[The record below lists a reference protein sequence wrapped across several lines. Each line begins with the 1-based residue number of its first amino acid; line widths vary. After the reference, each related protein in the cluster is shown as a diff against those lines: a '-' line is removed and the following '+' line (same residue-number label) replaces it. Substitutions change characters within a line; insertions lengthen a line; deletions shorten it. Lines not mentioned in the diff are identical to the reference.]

1 MNRTLQN
8 TIAILLATFWI
19 GLSEFVRNQL
29 LFINTWK
36 DHFNSLGLTFP
47 SEPINGII
55 WMVWSLVF
63 AVTIFFLSK
72 KLSFVELVI
81 ISWIYG
87 FVMMWLVLGNL
98 LVLPSKILVFAV
110 PLSVVEVVV
119 ANFIIYKL
127 TGKKISK

>member
-55 WMVWSLVF
+55 WMIWSLVF

-87 FVMMWLVLGNL
+87 FVMMWLVIGNL

>member
-19 GLSEFVRNQL
+19 GMSEFVRNQL

-55 WMVWSLVF
+55 WMIWSLVF

-87 FVMMWLVLGNL
+87 FVMMWLVIGNL

>member
-1 MNRTLQN
+1 MHRTLQN

-19 GLSEFVRNQL
+19 GLSEFFRNQIL
-29 LFINTWK
+29 LLNIWK
-36 DHFNSLGLTFP
+36 DHFNGLGLTFP
-47 SEPINGII
+47 SEPINGML
-55 WMVWSLVF
+55 WMLWSLIF
-63 AVTIFFLSK
+63 AITIFYISK
-72 KLSFVELVI
+72 KLSFLELVI

-87 FVMMWLVLGNL
+87 FVMMWLVIGNL

>member
-55 WMVWSLVF
+55 WMIWSFVF
-63 AVTIFFLSK
+63 AVIIFFLSK

-87 FVMMWLVLGNL
+87 FVMMWLVIGNL

>member
-55 WMVWSLVF
+55 WMMWSLVF

-87 FVMMWLVLGNL
+87 FVMMWLVIGNL

>member
-19 GLSEFVRNQL
+19 GMSEFVRNQL

-55 WMVWSLVF
+55 WMIWSLVF

-81 ISWIYG
+81 MSWIYG
-87 FVMMWLVLGNL
+87 FVMMWLVIGNL

>member
-1 MNRTLQN
+1 M
-8 TIAILLATFWI
+8 
-19 GLSEFVRNQL
+19 
-29 LFINTWK
+29 
-36 DHFNSLGLTFP
+36 
-47 SEPINGII
+47 
-55 WMVWSLVF
+55 WSLVF

-87 FVMMWLVLGNL
+87 FVMMWLVIGNL

>member
-87 FVMMWLVLGNL
+87 FVMMWLVIGNL

>member
-1 MNRTLQN
+1 MNIALKN
-8 TIAILLATFWI
+8 TITILATTLWI
-19 GLSEFVRNQL
+19 GFSEFFRNQL

-55 WMVWSLVF
+55 WMMWSLVF

-87 FVMMWLVLGNL
+87 FVMMWLVIGNL

>member
-1 MNRTLQN
+1 MNIALKN
-8 TIAILLATFWI
+8 TITILATTLWI
-19 GLSEFVRNQL
+19 GFSEFFRNQL

-55 WMVWSLVF
+55 WMMWSLVF

>member
-29 LFINTWK
+29 LFISTWK

-55 WMVWSLVF
+55 WMIWSLVF

-87 FVMMWLVLGNL
+87 FVMMWLVIGNL